1 MKNNFT
7 VKIFSDIENPFL
19 KREWEHLQDSE
30 DVFPKMY
37 HEWISTWW
45 KHNKG
50 QKRLY
55 IIGVVNDDE
64 ELIGLAPF
72 CIEKQFGVK
81 ILLSI
86 PVHFGDFYELIAL
99 DSEVIDVIIAHTKSF
114 RKWNVVKVFNNNS
127 ESNAFNAFLKHGF
140 ASKEIVEILAPK
152 FEGLSFDNFL
162 KTISKNSRNQYKK
175 KLRRL
180 EKEGEVNFVIADSW
194 EAYMVNFESTKKLY
208 NIRWKDDKRPLLP
221 DDYYTMRNE
230 ALKPLF
236 DKKKAIM
243 FLLKYDDEVIA
254 FRLGFLN
261 NKTFY
266 DWKVSHNPKFDY
278 YSPGFLTVGLIINH
292 LIKEN
297 KNSFNFM
304 TGNYQYKRSWTNTDV
319 NSINYELLCAKKFSI
334 GQLYFNYRKT
344 YRDQLKKVAKKL
356 KLA

>member
-1 MKNNFT
+1 MNSKLSI
-7 VKIFSDIENPFL
+7 KIFEDFNDEAL
-19 KREWEHLQDSE
+19 KKGWQHLQHE
-30 DVFPKMY
+30 TNVFPQMY
-37 HEWISTWW
+37 HDWISTWW
-45 KHNKG
+45 KHKNN
-50 QKRLY
+50 QQALY
-55 IIGVVNDDE
+55 VISVVNE
-64 ELIGLAPF
+64 HNEFLGIAPF
-72 CIEKQFGVK
+72 AIEKKFGVK
-81 ILLSI
+81 ILQSI
-86 PVHFGDFYELIAL
+86 PVHFGDFYELIGL
-99 DSEVIDVIIAHTKSF
+99 DAAVIDVIITHTKSF
-114 RKWNVVKVFNNNS
+114 KKWNVVKVFNSNN
-127 ESNAFNAFLKHGF
+127 ESNAFNVFLKHGF
-140 ASKEIVEILAPK
+140 ESKEVVEILSPK
-152 FEGLSFDNFL
+152 FEGLTFDEFL

-180 EKEGEVNFVIADSW
+180 EKEGEVNLVIADSW

-221 DDYYTMRNE
+221 DDYYAMRNE

-236 DKKKAIM
+236 DIRKAIM